1 MDEVVTAS
9 PGEDSPLLNT
19 EADTVYLPVTVS
31 GGNAE
36 VITGSNTG
44 EGAAVDSPEGNS
56 PYTVV
61 FSADAPDYSE
71 LLQQINSDLSQ
82 SKEYLSTQN
91 DILTEQSGYLQD
103 QIVKN
108 QEQTLLLSIL
118 LGILAGILYREEMMD
133 IFTYVS
139 IASQFMILGAVC
151 ECIAI
156 LTGYVVYTVFSIMEG
171 GR

>member
-36 VITGSNTG
+36 VIAGSDTG

-71 LLQQINSDLSQ
+71 ALQQIHEDLLQTNQ
-82 SKEYLSTQN
+82 S
-91 DILTEQSGYLQD
+91 EQLAVSQD
-103 QIVKN
+103 QTIKI
-108 QEQTLLLSIL
+108 QENTLMISIF
-118 LGILAGILYREEMMD
+118 LGIIAGMLIM
-133 IFTYVS
+133 
-139 IASQFMILGAVC
+139 LG
-151 ECIAI
+151 
-156 LTGYVVYTVFSIMEG
+156 LWN
-171 GR
+171 GRK

>member
-36 VITGSNTG
+36 VITGSDTG

-71 LLQQINSDLSQ
+71 ALQLIHEDLLQSN
-82 SKEYLSTQN
+82 EYLSIQN
-91 DILTEQSGYLQD
+91 DTLLEQSGYMQD
-103 QIVKN
+103 QIHKY

-118 LGILAGILYREEMMD
+118 LGILAGMLFVHGFFI
-133 IFTYVS
+133 
-139 IASQFMILGAVC
+139 
-151 ECIAI
+151 
-156 LTGYVVYTVFSIMEG
+156 
-171 GR
+171 GRK

>member
-36 VITGSNTG
+36 VIAGSETG

-82 SKEYLSTQN
+82 SKEYLSTQ
-91 DILTEQSGYLQD
+91 T
-103 QIVKN
+103 
-108 QEQTLLLSIL
+108 
-118 LGILAGILYREEMMD
+118 AR
-133 IFTYVS
+133 
-139 IASQFMILGAVC
+139 
-151 ECIAI
+151 
-156 LTGYVVYTVFSIMEG
+156 
-171 GR
+171 

>member
-61 FSADAPDYSE
+61 FSADAPDYSDI
-71 LLQQINSDLSQ
+71 LQQIHEDLLQSNQFLSDQ
-82 SKEYLSTQN
+82 VDT
-91 DILTEQSGYLQD
+91 LTEQLTVSQD
-103 QIVKN
+103 QIIKI
-108 QEQTLLLSIL
+108 QENTLLVSVF
-118 LGILAGILYREEMMD
+118 LGILAGML
-133 IFTYVS
+133 
-139 IASQFMILGAVC
+139 FMLG
-151 ECIAI
+151 
-156 LTGYVVYTVFSIMEG
+156 LWL
-171 GR
+171 GRK

>member
-36 VITGSNTG
+36 VIAGSDTG

-61 FSADAPDYSE
+61 FSADTPDYSE
-71 LLQQINSDLSQ
+71 ALQMIHEDLLQSN
-82 SKEYLSTQN
+82 EYLSIQN
-91 DILTEQSGYLQD
+91 DTLLEQSGYMQD
-103 QIVKN
+103 QIHKY

-118 LGILAGILYREEMMD
+118 LGILAGMLFVHGF
-133 IFTYVS
+133 FT
-139 IASQFMILGAVC
+139 
-151 ECIAI
+151 
-156 LTGYVVYTVFSIMEG
+156 
-171 GR
+171 GRR

>member
-36 VITGSNTG
+36 VITGSDTG

-61 FSADAPDYSE
+61 FSADAPDYSDY
-71 LLQQINSDLSQ
+71 LQQIHEDLTQ
-82 SKEYLSTQN
+82 SNEYLSTQN
-91 DILTEQSGYLQD
+91 DTLLEQSGYMQD
-103 QIVKN
+103 QIHKY
-108 QEQTLLLSIL
+108 QEQSLLLSIL
-118 LGILAGILYREEMMD
+118 LGILAGML
-133 IFTYVS
+133 FV
-139 IASQFMILGAVC
+139 QGFV
-151 ECIAI
+151 
-156 LTGYVVYTVFSIMEG
+156 TG
-171 GR
+171 RK

>member
-36 VITGSNTG
+36 VITGSDTG

-61 FSADAPDYSE
+61 FSADAPDYSDY
-71 LLQQINSDLSQ
+71 LQQIHEDLTQ
-82 SKEYLSTQN
+82 SNEYLSTQN
-91 DILTEQSGYLQD
+91 DTLLEQS
-103 QIVKN
+103 
-108 QEQTLLLSIL
+108 LLLSIL
-118 LGILAGILYREEMMD
+118 LGILAGMLFVHGF
-133 IFTYVS
+133 FT
-139 IASQFMILGAVC
+139 
-151 ECIAI
+151 
-156 LTGYVVYTVFSIMEG
+156 
-171 GR
+171 GRK

>member
-36 VITGSNTG
+36 VTG

-118 LGILAGILYREEMMD
+118 LGIFAGMLFIHGF
-133 IFTYVS
+133 FT
-139 IASQFMILGAVC
+139 
-151 ECIAI
+151 
-156 LTGYVVYTVFSIMEG
+156 
-171 GR
+171 GRK

>member
-36 VITGSNTG
+36 VITGSDTG

-61 FSADAPDYSE
+61 FSQIHWIIPKLCSRSMKIFCRRINICQSRSIPWQSS
-71 LLQQINSDLSQ
+71 LQSPRIRLSK
-82 SKEYLSTQN
+82 SRRT
-91 DILTEQSGYLQD
+91 
-103 QIVKN
+103 
-108 QEQTLLLSIL
+108 
-118 LGILAGILYREEMMD
+118 R
-133 IFTYVS
+133 
-139 IASQFMILGAVC
+139 
-151 ECIAI
+151 
-156 LTGYVVYTVFSIMEG
+156 
-171 GR
+171 